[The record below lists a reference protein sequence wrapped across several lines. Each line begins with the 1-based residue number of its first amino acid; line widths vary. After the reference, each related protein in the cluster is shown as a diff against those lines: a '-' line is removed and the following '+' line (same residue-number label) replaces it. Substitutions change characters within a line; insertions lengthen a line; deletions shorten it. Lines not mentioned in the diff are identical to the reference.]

1 MQPSVLGRRRRES
14 SAGAARTPRSI
25 ANRPSLPQTL
35 AGGDLPFV
43 PEQVLRTEPFEPLII
58 TCCNR
63 RGGCGKTT
71 NSAAIAW
78 ALAHR
83 GYDVMFADM
92 DPQTDASQF
101 MLAPEIDKAAAN
113 FSAKY
118 KELARER
125 LRPGM
130 PKEQRQA
137 QEEELL
143 EEAKAAAPYG
153 YAELIDRKHIDDNA
167 EGTKVRTVW
176 EAMENFRTLGA
187 LTTPKEIVPIPI
199 LPREGILEKKDG
211 MHGRL
216 LLVAGHK
223 EMTQMEGKIHAG
235 EAASGGDINVAWL
248 TVPHHVLKQTAV
260 KNRWCSPL
268 LLRPLSV
275 ALAL

>member
-25 ANRPSLPQTL
+25 ANRPSLPQAL

-167 EGTKVRTVW
+167 AGTKVRTVW

-187 LTTPKEIVPIPI
+187 ETKPKEIEPMEI
-199 LPREGILEKKDG
+199 LPKKDG
-211 MHGRL
+211 VHGRL
-216 LLVAGHK
+216 LLVAGHE
-223 EMTQMEGKIHAG
+223 EMTEMEGKIHAG
-235 EAASGGDINVAWL
+235 EAASGSDINVAWL